1 MRVRL
6 YGTDE
11 EREVEESAGWRM
23 VARGEAR
30 VVRLEPEAP
39 AEPTEPVVPEDA
51 EEPPL
56 SSRAIRRRRA
66 SANDPRRRVP
76 PPSPASGVNDAR

>member
-51 EEPPL
+51 EEP
-56 SSRAIRRRRA
+56 SAIEPGD
-66 SANDPRRRVP
+66 SKT
-76 PPSPASGVNDAR
+76 ARKR